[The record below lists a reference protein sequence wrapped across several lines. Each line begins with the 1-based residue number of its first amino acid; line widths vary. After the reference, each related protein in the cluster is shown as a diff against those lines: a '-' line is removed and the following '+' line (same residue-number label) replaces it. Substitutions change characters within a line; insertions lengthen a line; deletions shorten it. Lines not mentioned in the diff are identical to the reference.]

1 MSTRIDP
8 GSAAIRGVVVL
19 LAVAATLLVPHADA
33 TVFTLAAIG
42 TVFAVVT
49 PNRIG
54 ALVVLLAD
62 LTGRLPHGTFAI
74 AHTGPVVIGAA
85 VLAGLV
91 LFLAPRHGTVAGFA
105 VVGAG
110 VGALVYAWPE
120 RADDD
125 PALGTRQVWDRP
137 TSRTAAAWTAA
148 WVAGCLW
155 ELTMFLLGG
164 TEHDGRE
171 LYPAASDLL
180 DPLLDHPLGL
190 HSVPERG
197 SVFHLTV
204 PQVRPGRVAASAGPP
219 GNWSSMSGRAL
230 LLDNEPAALVALDSL
245 LTGWG
250 WTVHAARHAQDAL
263 AAPWRPDVQIIDYHL
278 DAGRTGTEAWAV
290 LRARH
295 GDVPTLF
302 LTADRDNELRQR
314 LLELG
319 VLVLYKP
326 LKPLALRQVLQRMHG
341 MRPAVGSGPE
351 RPLREGESSVGGA

>member
-1 MSTRIDP
+1 MTSPAPTPATPPTRPTRPLPPARRTPRATTSPASPPSPRSPSQRPAATSRAITVGTVAWLVVLAAVTVVQLGRHAWAD
-8 GSAAIRGVVVL
+8 SAVL
-19 LAVAATLLVPHADA
+19 LA
-33 TVFTLAAIG
+33 
-42 TVFAVVT
+42 
-49 PNRIG
+49 

-125 PALGTRQVWDRP
+125 PALDTRQVWDRP

-164 TEHDGRE
+164 TEHDGRD

-180 DPLLDHPLGL
+180 DPLLDHPLVKAL
-190 HSVPERG
+190 FVLLW
-197 SVFHLTV
+197 LTV
-204 PQVRPGRVAASAGPP
+204 GVG
-219 GNWSSMSGRAL
+219 L
-230 LLDNEPAALVALDSL
+230 L
-245 LTGWG
+245 
-250 WTVHAARHAQDAL
+250 AR
-263 AAPWRPDVQIIDYHL
+263 
-278 DAGRTGTEAWAV
+278 T
-290 LRARH
+290 
-295 GDVPTLF
+295 
-302 LTADRDNELRQR
+302 DRR
-314 LLELG
+314 
-319 VLVLYKP
+319 
-326 LKPLALRQVLQRMHG
+326 
-341 MRPAVGSGPE
+341 
-351 RPLREGESSVGGA
+351 